1 MSEGEAPGREQ
12 LELRLDALKQEFE
25 TGQNMLRQAELQR
38 QQLGETLLRISGAI
52 QVLEELLGPS
62 PASQADGLPA
72 QSDSAPQR

>member
-12 LELRLDALKQEFE
+12 LELRLDALK
-25 TGQNMLRQAELQR
+25 QNMLRQAELQR